1 MHSIKPPNCPLFSSE
16 VFMADKIDPKR
27 LSDLD
32 DRLNAK
38 KNVPL
43 KVRFSMKT
51 IIQVLKW
58 VGGWLLSW
66 LWGCSWGLV

>member
-1 MHSIKPPNCPLFSSE
+1 
-16 VFMADKIDPKR
+16 MADKIDPKR
-27 LSDLD
+27 LFDLD

-38 KNVPL
+38 KTPL
-43 KVRFSMKT
+43 KVRYSMKT

-66 LWGCSWGLV
+66 LWGCSWDLV